1 MTWLL
6 DGNLLVALRLDT
18 HVHHERAHRWFAGL
32 ASDRFATCAVTQGTL
47 LRVHMR
53 LAADGNARAAWQA
66 LSDFIQHPKHEFW
79 EAGFSYE
86 LVPSQ
91 PLTGPAQVTDAWL
104 CVLARRKQGRLA
116 TLDEPLAKAR
126 ADVAALVPK

>member
-1 MTWLL
+1 VTWLL

-32 ASDRFATCAVTQGTL
+32 GNDRFATCAITQGTL

-53 LAADGNARAAWQA
+53 FATDGTAQAAWQA

-91 PLTGPAQVTDAWL
+91 PITVEEHL
-104 CVLARRKQGRLA
+104 
-116 TLDEPLAKAR
+116 
-126 ADVAALVPK
+126 AALTQTGFSVVEGFWYSQMQAGFYAIR